1 MCIIIHSPVQRGMS
15 PICRRK
21 MNLTSADIFKSEMT
35 GNETELGYLNLA
47 ECDARL
53 PRCTQEI
60 SCFVRADYISFY
72 RGILVLSGRF
82 FGEENLISS
91 RTNLADHFLYALL
104 RGGSNQRRETAK

>member
-21 MNLTSADIFKSEMT
+21 MNLTSAGIFKSEMT
-35 GNETELGYLNLA
+35 GNETELGYMNLA
-47 ECDARL
+47 GCGDRL
-53 PRCTQEI
+53 PRRTQEI

-82 FGEENLISS
+82 FGLENLISS

-104 RGGSNQRRETAK
+104 REGSNQRRETAK